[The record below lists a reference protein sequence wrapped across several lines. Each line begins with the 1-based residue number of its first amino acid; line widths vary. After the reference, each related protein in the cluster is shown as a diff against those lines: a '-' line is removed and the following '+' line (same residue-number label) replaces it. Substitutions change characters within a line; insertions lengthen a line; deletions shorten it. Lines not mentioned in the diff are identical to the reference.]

1 MAIVDAT
8 RELEPREA
16 AGIGWDGKRL
26 DEMLATSER
35 LFAETGSYY
44 GLTGELALKDSEPI
58 ELREALQPPARRPR
72 LGARDGAQHLRL
84 ADRPRARRALLRALH
99 ARGRLDRPLD
109 RDHRPRPHDVGRDQ
123 VHGPKRVGGQPE
135 DPSRRH
141 LRQQRPGDRRRPQRR
156 RADLRPD
163 LLGGRAGR
171 LGRRGHP
178 RARHRRLDPGRG
190 PGGAD
195 EPARRRH
202 RPPVHED
209 RRGRRARRSGT

>member
-16 AGIGWDGKRL
+16 AGSAGTASASTRCSP
-26 DEMLATSER
+26 TSER

-44 GLTGELALKDSEPI
+44 GLDRRARAQGLRPDR
-58 ELREALQPPARRPR
+58 LREALQPPARRPR

-84 ADRPRARRALLRALH
+84 ADRARAGRALLRALH
-99 ARGRLDRPLD
+99 ARGRLDRALD

-123 VHGPKRVGGQPE
+123 VHGPKRLGGQPE
-135 DPSRRH
+135 DPPGRH

-156 RADLRPD
+156 RADLRAD

-171 LGRRGHP
+171 LGRRRHP

-190 PGGAD
+190 PGRAD

-202 RPPVHED
+202 RPA
-209 RRGRRARRSGT
+209 RA

>member
-1 MAIVDAT
+1 MMAIVDAT

-26 DEMLATSER
+26 DEMLADLRAAVRRDR
-35 LFAETGSYY
+35 LLLRPHRRARAQ
-44 GLTGELALKDSEPI
+44 GLGADRV
-58 ELREALQPPARRPR
+58 REALQPPARRPR
-72 LGARDGAQHLRL
+72 LGAGDGAQHLRL

-99 ARGRLDRPLD
+99 ARGRLDRALD
-109 RDHRPRPHDVGRDQ
+109 RNHRPRPHDVGRDQ

-171 LGRRGHP
+171 LGRRASPTCSTSAPRP
-178 RARHRRLDPGRG
+178 RAGSRS
-190 PGGAD
+190 
-195 EPARRRH
+195 
-202 RPPVHED
+202 
-209 RRGRRARRSGT
+209 GRRTGSTTASTSRA

>member
-16 AGIGWDGKRL
+16 RRDRLGWQAPRRDARHLRAAVRRDRL
-26 DEMLATSER
+26 LLRPHRRTRAQ
-35 LFAETGSYY
+35 
-44 GLTGELALKDSEPI
+44 GLGADRV
-58 ELREALQPPARRPR
+58 REALQSPARRPR
-72 LGARDGAQHLRL
+72 LGAGDGAQHLRL

-99 ARGRLDRPLD
+99 PRGRLDRALD

-123 VHGPKRVGGQPE
+123 VHGPKRVGGQPD

-163 LLGGRAGR
+163 LTGRASWSPGPEGSPTYSTSAHR
-171 LGRRGHP
+171 PRAGSRSGRRTGSTTESTCH
-178 RARHRRLDPGRG
+178 A
-190 PGGAD
+190 
-195 EPARRRH
+195 
-202 RPPVHED
+202 
-209 RRGRRARRSGT
+209 